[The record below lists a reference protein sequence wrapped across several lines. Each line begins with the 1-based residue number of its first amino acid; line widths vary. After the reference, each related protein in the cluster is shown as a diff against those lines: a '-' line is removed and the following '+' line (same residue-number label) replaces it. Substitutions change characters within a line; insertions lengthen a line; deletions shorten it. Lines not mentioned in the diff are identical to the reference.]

1 MTNHTFRLSLL
12 VVRCPS
18 LLVTCHLLL
27 VTFAWAQWGWGT
39 NDAVEPVENGAINY
53 SNGWVTATGIG
64 AISPLAQSPGQARA
78 TAVRAAK
85 IDAMRNLLE
94 AVMAIRVSSETT
106 VRGAAVENDVIKT
119 GVEGMV
125 TGAKMLDI
133 NGDGEVDYS
142 GDIRYLSD
150 TSIEIEMG
158 VHMSGISSVVLPP
171 TGYAPAPATG
181 AAPAEAIP
189 TPGPGTIT
197 GVIVDARGLDIRP
210 AMSPKIVD
218 QTGQPVYGPGN
229 FTREYAVKFGVVGYS
244 KDLQTAQTD
253 QRVTGNP
260 LVVKGIGVQGTNN
273 TDVVISNSDAFK
285 VKNADQSAQILPNCR
300 VMIILD

>member
-1 MTNHTFRLSLL
+1 MTTRTLRRYFALFILHFSFCTFL
-12 VVRCPS
+12 
-18 LLVTCHLLL
+18 
-27 VTFAWAQWGWGT
+27 FGQWGWGA

-53 SNGWVTATGIG
+53 SNGWVTAAGIG
-64 AISPLAQSPGQARA
+64 AISPLAQNPGMARA

-125 TGAKMLDI
+125 KGAKMLDI
-133 NGDGEVDYS
+133 NGDGEVDYA

-171 TGYAPAPATG
+171 IGYAPAPATG
-181 AAPAEAIP
+181 RTTGEAIP
-189 TPGPGTIT
+189 TPRPGTIT
-197 GVIVDARGLDIRP
+197 GLIVDARGLGIRP

-218 QTGQPVYGPGN
+218 QSGQPVYGPGN

-244 KDLQTAQTD
+244 KDLQTAQAD

-260 LVVKGIGVQGTNN
+260 LVVKGIGVQGANN
-273 TDVVISNSDAFK
+273 TDVVIANADVFK
-285 VKNADQSAQILPNCR
+285 VKNADQSGQILSNCR
-300 VMIILD
+300 VMILLD